1 MLDEEDKEWLF
12 NRMVAGVPCCR
23 DAAIESAYTKTD
35 LDKFSSA
42 GLKRTG
48 TAIAHLTKIAVCA
61 KDEDTR
67 GIRWRAL

>member
-1 MLDEEDKEWLF
+1 MLP
-12 NRMVAGVPCCR
+12 RR
-23 DAAIESAYTKTD
+23 AIESAYTKTD
-35 LDKFSSA
+35 LDKFSSAGFSSA